1 VNSAEGAGRTVE
13 EAIRNA
19 LRVLG
24 AKREDVDL
32 MVLDEGSRG
41 VLGLGSR
48 EARVRLTLLSALE
61 AGEAEETAAPV
72 ARADVGDDPV
82 AVARRVTASL
92 VDAMGMGASVAAREE
107 DGGVHVTV
115 SGPQLA
121 PLIGRHGQ
129 TLEALDLLVN
139 LMTARQ
145 LGRRVPVAVDAERY
159 RERRR
164 DALEALT
171 RRVSGRVRRSG
182 RPAALD
188 PMSASERRFVHTLFA
203 DDPQL
208 TTYSEGDGID
218 RHIVIALRSSVAA
231 GDEPDRGGAPRSAAG
246 RGRTAVRASRI
257 SPASEPH
264 DGVASH
270 ANAEDSPESE
280 DSEDIDG

>member
-19 LRVLG
+19 LRTLG
-24 AKREDVDL
+24 ARREDVDL

-48 EARVRLTLLSALE
+48 EARVRLTLLSAIE
-61 AGEAEETAAPV
+61 AGDAEETAPAAP
-72 ARADVGDDPV
+72 RGETGGDPV
-82 AVARRVTASL
+82 AVARGVTASL
-92 VDAMGMGASVAAREE
+92 VDAMGMGASVTARET
-107 DGGVHVTV
+107 DDGVHVTV

-164 DALEALT
+164 EALQALA
-171 RRVSGRVRRSG
+171 RRVAGRVRRNG

-188 PMSASERRFVHTLFA
+188 PMPASERRFVHTLLA

-208 TTYSEGDGID
+208 TTYSEGEGIE
-218 RHIVIALRSSVAA
+218 RHIVIAPRGSVP
-231 GDEPDRGGAPRSAAG
+231 EGAPAARAVG
-246 RGRTAVRASRI
+246 PSPVRVPVGMRTAAQTSRADKPSGGGD
-257 SPASEPH
+257 AQENSEM
-264 DGVASH
+264 D
-270 ANAEDSPESE
+270 EDVSE
-280 DSEDIDG
+280 DFDR

>member
-1 VNSAEGAGRTVE
+1 MNSAEGAGRTVE

-24 AKREDVDL
+24 ARREDVDL

-61 AGEAEETAAPV
+61 AGEAEETAPAP
-72 ARADVGDDPV
+72 REMGDDPV
-82 AVARRVTASL
+82 AVARGVTASL
-92 VDAMGMGASVAAREE
+92 VDAMGMGASVTARED

-164 DALEALT
+164 DALQALI
-171 RRVSGRVRRSG
+171 RRVAGRVRRSG
-182 RPAALD
+182 RPVSLE
-188 PMSASERRFVHTLFA
+188 PMPASERRFIHTLLA
-203 DDPQL
+203 EDPQL
-208 TTYSEGDGID
+208 TTYSEGEGLE
-218 RHIVIALRSSVAA
+218 RHIVV
-231 GDEPDRGGAPRSAAG
+231 APRGSVPDDAVS
-246 RGRTAVRASRI
+246 GRTPVSRQPARASAGARAAV
-257 SPASEPH
+257 PGA
-264 DGVASH
+264 GSH
-270 ANAEDSPESE
+270 GSGDDEDVQEDAESDMEQAAAEDIEH
-280 DSEDIDG
+280 